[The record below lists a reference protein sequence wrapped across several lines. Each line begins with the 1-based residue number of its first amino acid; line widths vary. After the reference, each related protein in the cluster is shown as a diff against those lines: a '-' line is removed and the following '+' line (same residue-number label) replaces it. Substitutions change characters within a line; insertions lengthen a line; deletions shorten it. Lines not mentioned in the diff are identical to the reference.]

1 MINKSTNFSLIQIKI
16 KLLITILFVGVLLSL
31 VISST
36 VMALS
41 ESKGNRRNMFYV
53 QLLNYTLPMV
63 KVSTFDE
70 GDMAENEFSLKSEA
84 LKLAGIDNKNP
95 MSILG
100 REVACIKEYYNGAE
114 NVDSNEEIK
123 SIDVA
128 LKPFNL
134 SEASVNKN
142 DPQQGL
148 SPTDTN
154 TNPGNTGSDPIPSIT
169 VNPSAPTAVKP
180 NSNGKPEVFIY
191 HTHTTEGYGT
201 SKDVTDPNK
210 NVCAVG
216 IAMEKELESKY
227 GISVIHDMTIHDAPA
242 YNASY
247 KRSGATID
255 KYLKQYGNFRLI
267 IDIHRDEVNKRSSV
281 TTKINGEDVARFMF
295 VVDKSNAH
303 YKQNLALVNKM
314 VGISEK
320 LFPGYIRSAKDGKG
334 IYAYNSGNSHFNQ
347 DKGTNSVLIEVGS
360 EVSTPSEA
368 AAAGKYLARIVAEGL
383 NGKN

>member
-1 MINKSTNFSLIQIKI
+1 MSNKSTNFSLIQIKI
-16 KLLITILFVGVLLSL
+16 KLLIMILFVGVLLSL

-70 GDMAENEFSLKSEA
+70 GDMAENEFSLKGEA

-114 NVDSNEEIK
+114 NVEDNEGIK

-134 SEASVNKN
+134 SEAAVNKN

-148 SPTDTN
+148 NPTN
-154 TNPGNTGSDPIPSIT
+154 TNTGNTGTDTIPSIT
-169 VNPSAPTAVKP
+169 VKPTTPTVVKP
-180 NSNGKPEVFIY
+180 SNSGKPEVFIY
-191 HTHTTEGYGT
+191 HTHTTEGYGPGNGDT
-201 SKDVTDPNK
+201 TDVNK
-210 NVCAVG
+210 SVCAVG
-216 IAMEKELESKY
+216 TAMEKELESKY
-227 GISVIHDMTIHDAPA
+227 GISVVHDMTVHDAQA

-295 VVDKSNAH
+295 VIDKTNAH

-320 LFPGYIRSAKDGKG
+320 LFPGYIRNAKDGKG

-368 AAAGKYLARIVAEGL
+368 VAAGKYLARIVAEGL